1 MVSNIYNESEKNK
14 SENSIQAPSILF
26 VNPIKKKI
34 HFLTDSDLNSR
45 QLEDDRG
52 LILED

>member
-26 VNPIKKKI
+26 VNPIKKKNTKNVYVKHVEHVI
-34 HFLTDSDLNSR
+34 VLAKV
-45 QLEDDRG
+45 
-52 LILED
+52 